1 MAALLLAKALVGAAA
16 DHRLLPAA
24 VACVVLVGT
33 ALCWWER
40 RIHSRS
46 VLSGLRPAVLKL
58 LRPIRSAGAAAT
70 SSASRS
76 PLRHFTVLCIGM
88 GAVLL
93 AEPLVPTAEQHLHPA
108 AVACAVFTFAALVNL
123 TILSLNFGVAA
134 VGSSNPA
141 HSALAA
147 LAAVMRLKSPNSPTP
162 PDAKLKE
169 SHPAATPPSPP
180 VAESEAQQPR
190 AAVIAAPALRPHQ
203 SRLARAAFVV
213 LAALMSASW
222 FLDLVA
228 AAAAELRLPWPAVV
242 STFLVFSVCFY
253 TSVHMFRSFFRAR
266 VPAAAAPPWEGIAAI
281 AAVGVGVAAC
291 LVAAGGSAYEYAP
304 ARI

>member
-1 MAALLLAKALVGAAA
+1 MAALLLAKALVAAAA
-16 DHRLLPAA
+16 DPRLFPAA
-24 VACVVLVGT
+24 VACVVLAVAT
-33 ALCWWER
+33 LCCWWWG
-40 RIHSRS
+40 IHSRS
-46 VLSGLRPAVLKL
+46 VLPGRWPAKFEL
-58 LRPIRSAGAAAT
+58 LRPTGSAGAAAT
-70 SSASRS
+70 SSTSSS

-93 AEPLVPTAEQHLHPA
+93 AEPLVAAAEQYLHPVA
-108 AVACAVFTFAALVNL
+108 IACAVITFAALVNSAV
-123 TILSLNFGVAA
+123 LSLNFGVAA

-147 LAAVMRLKSPNSPTP
+147 LAALVRLKSPNSPTP

-169 SHPAATPPSPP
+169 SHPAATPPPPP
-180 VAESEAQQPR
+180 VAEAEAQQPR
-190 AAVIAAPALRPHQ
+190 AAAIAAPALRPHQ

-213 LAALMSASW
+213 LAALMSTSW

-242 STFLVFSVCFY
+242 STFFVFSVCFY